1 MIDINEIKGYYPAS
15 LRRLPYYQYMLKE
28 YFHYKILD
36 IILNNK
42 WSNKLSLIG
51 GTSLRIIHKIDRF
64 SEDLDFDN
72 FNMTRS
78 DFTNFTDNVILHLQ
92 EEGINVVP
100 DDKGKDLK
108 LKSFRRNL
116 VFPSLLYDQKIS
128 GHKDQRFLIKIESE
142 SHNFKYVPDKPVIQK
157 FNIFTQINA
166 APADILLSMKI
177 GAVLDRKKGRDF
189 YDCIQLMGKTEPNW
203 EYLDVKYGIKSGTE
217 LKQRILNSCKDVDFK
232 MKSRDFERLVF
243 DKSESKKIQ
252 LFTDYILQKDF
263 KE

>member
-1 MIDINEIKGYYPAS
+1 MIDINEIKGYYPVS

-36 IILNNK
+36 IIFSNK
-42 WSNKLSLIG
+42 WSTKLSFIG

-72 FNMTRS
+72 FSMTRS
-78 DFTNFTDNVILHLQ
+78 DFIDFTDNVILHLK
-92 EEGINVVP
+92 EEGINVKP
-100 DDKGKDLK
+100 DDKDKDLK

-116 VFPSLLYDQKIS
+116 VFPSMLYDQKIS

-142 SHNFKYVPDKPVIQK
+142 SHGFKYASDKPVIQK
-157 FNIFTQINA
+157 FNVFTQINVT
-166 APADILLSMKI
+166 PVDILLSMKI
-177 GAVLDRKKGRDF
+177 GAMLERKKGRDY

-203 EYLDVKYGIKSGTE
+203 DYLNFKFGIKSAAE
-217 LKQRILNSCKDVDFK
+217 LKQRILNSCKDVNFK
-232 MKSRDFERLVF
+232 MKSLDFEKLVF
-243 DKSESKKIQ
+243 DKSESKKVQFFI
-252 LFTDYILQKDF
+252 DYILQKNF